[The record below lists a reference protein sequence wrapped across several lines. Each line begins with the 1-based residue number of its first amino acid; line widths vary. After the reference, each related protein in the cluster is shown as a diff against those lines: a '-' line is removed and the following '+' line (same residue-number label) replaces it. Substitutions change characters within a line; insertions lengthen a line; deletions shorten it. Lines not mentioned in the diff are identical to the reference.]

1 MAIYHLRMQPICRR
15 QGRSSIAAAAY
26 RSGVRL
32 TDRQSG
38 TVHDFRQRKDIIHR
52 DIILPRGVGADWARD
67 RERLWNT
74 AEISERRLDARVA
87 REFEVAI
94 PTELPLER
102 RLAAVLEFAG
112 RLADRYGVVVDV
124 ALHRARENGDPRN
137 VHAHLL
143 MSTRVATETGL
154 GEKSDF
160 ERPTAWLASQG
171 LPSTR
176 EQLET
181 VRSWWEQIANFH
193 LESGGQ
199 TMRIDRRSHRDRKQV
214 VASSRHVGAAAT
226 AMERRGSPHGRRRV
240 NSETARRNAE
250 IIVEKPNAILDLIGI
265 ERRRCGRLVITQ
277 ILMRYVGDDHRLLRR
292 AHKAVMNAHVESE
305 AGRIATI
312 LSGLADQHL
321 QLLAVGDEEGR
332 KALRR
337 REIKFVEAV
346 RSSMRREPA
355 LEAALRKRRVS
366 PIGSLNP
373 DALDGSYRL

>member
-1 MAIYHLRMQPICRR
+1 MQPICRR

-26 RSGVRL
+26 RSGARL

-52 DIILPRGVGADWARD
+52 DIILPRGVGPDWARD

-143 MSTRVATETGL
+143 MTTRVATETGL

-160 ERPTAWLASQG
+160 ERPTAWLASRG

-193 LESGGQ
+193 LDSDGQ

-226 AMERRGSPHGRRRV
+226 GMERRGSPHDRRRV

-250 IIVEKPNAILDLIGI
+250 IIVEKPNAILDLIGF

-277 ILMRYVGDDHRLLRR
+277 ILRRYVGDDHRLLRR
-292 AHKAVMNAHVESE
+292 AHKAVMEAHVESE

-312 LSGLADQHL
+312 LSGLADRHL
-321 QLLAVGDEEGR
+321 QLLAVGDEEER
-332 KALRR
+332 KAFRR

-366 PIGSLNP
+366 PIESLSP
-373 DALDGSYRL
+373 DALDGSHRL